1 MFKKPLAQLNIRNK
15 IINTMKYKIYLLGC
29 ASIILL
35 AFTSCNK
42 SAQPKIPPTPVA
54 VYKVI
59 SGQASYY
66 DVYPASVTALNQ
78 VEIIP
83 VVSGYLTSIYFTDG
97 QHVNKGAKLYA
108 IDQQQYKGAYD
119 QAVANFNAAKANLVR
134 AQQDADRYN
143 DLAKNDAIARQ
154 VLEHA
159 QADLQSAKMQAAAAE
174 SNVNAVQTNLRNSI
188 IYAAYDGTIGISQ
201 VKLGSAVT
209 AGQTLLNTI
218 SSDNPIA
225 VDFSIDEKLI
235 NRFTG
240 LLHKKSEPKDTTFTI
255 VLPDQTVYPYPGHLS
270 FLDRAVDPQTGTI
283 RTRLIFPNSSGV
295 LKPGLTC
302 NVRVINNNITNSII
316 IPYKAVTEQMG
327 EYFVF
332 VINGNKAIQTKLNLG
347 IPVNDLVIVKEGLA
361 PGDLIV
367 TDGIQKLHDNS
378 PVTIVPAH
386 GKQTAPGK

>member
-1 MFKKPLAQLNIRNK
+1 
-15 IINTMKYKIYLLGC
+15 
-29 ASIILL
+29 
-35 AFTSCNK
+35 
-42 SAQPKIPPTPVA
+42 
-54 VYKVI
+54 
-59 SGQASYY
+59 
-66 DVYPASVTALNQ
+66 
-78 VEIIP
+78 
-83 VVSGYLTSIYFTDG
+83 
-97 QHVNKGAKLYA
+97 
-108 IDQQQYKGAYD
+108 
-119 QAVANFNAAKANLVR
+119 
-134 AQQDADRYN
+134 
-143 DLAKNDAIARQ
+143 
-154 VLEHA
+154 
-159 QADLQSAKMQAAAAE
+159 MQAAAAE
-174 SNVNAVQTNLRNSI
+174 SNVNAVQTNLRNSV
-188 IYAAYDGTIGISQ
+188 IYAPYDGTIGISQ

-240 LLHKKSEPKDTTFTI
+240 LLHKKNEPKDTTFTI
-255 VLPDQTVYPYPGHLS
+255 VIPDQTVYPYPGHLS

-283 RTRLIFPNSSGV
+283 RTRLIFPNSGGV

-302 NVRVINNNITNSII
+302 NVRVIYNNIMNSII

-332 VINGNKAIQTKLNLG
+332 VINGNKAIQTKVNLG
-347 IPVNDLVIVKEGLA
+347 IPVNDMVIVKDGLA

-386 GKQTAPGK
+386 GKQAAPGK